1 MYFLFT
7 DFNRLINVCFIFI
20 DPRSLRLPT
29 LMLSL
34 LLKKAM
40 TIASKCCIY
49 TTLCFVDL
57 LSISSPPF
65 TILQHKKPLKSHTV
79 VLDDDNVAEKDENLD
94 EYDLADSL
102 M

>member
-1 MYFLFT
+1 M
-7 DFNRLINVCFIFI
+7 INVCFIFI
-20 DPRSLRLPT
+20 DPKSLRLPT

-40 TIASKCCIY
+40 TIASKSCIY

-65 TILQHKKPLKSHTV
+65 AILQHKKPLKSRTV
-79 VLDDDNVAEKDENLD
+79 VSDDDNVAEKDENLD
-94 EYDLADSL
+94 EYDLADSF